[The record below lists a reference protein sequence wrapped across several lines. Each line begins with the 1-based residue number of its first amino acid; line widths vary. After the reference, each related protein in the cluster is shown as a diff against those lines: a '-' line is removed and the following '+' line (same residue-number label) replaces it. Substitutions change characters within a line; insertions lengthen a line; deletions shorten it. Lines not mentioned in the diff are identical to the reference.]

1 MSGKPSVSLRMA
13 SDGFK
18 RNLETQGYAY
28 RPARV
33 YNKFVNDFSN
43 ALTNLRPKFFLT
55 LLKKTELPILKRS
68 LLKEAKKAG
77 LGPERLKAIRAVT
90 SKREMAK
97 LLSDP
102 DALGT
107 PVVHSFAAHKGPRL
121 LAGLWS
127 GYLPGEDAANPTEG
141 LSLVLCELNR
151 DR

>member
-1 MSGKPSVSLRMA
+1 M
-13 SDGFK
+13 
-18 RNLETQGYAY
+18 
-28 RPARV
+28 
-33 YNKFVNDFSN
+33 
-43 ALTNLRPKFFLT
+43 RPKFFLT
-55 LLKKTELPILKRS
+55 LLKKTELPILKQS
-68 LLKEAKKAG
+68 LLREAKKVG

-102 DALGT
+102 DALGA
-107 PVVHSFAAHKGPRL
+107 PVVHSFAARKGPRL
-121 LAGLWS
+121 LVGLWS